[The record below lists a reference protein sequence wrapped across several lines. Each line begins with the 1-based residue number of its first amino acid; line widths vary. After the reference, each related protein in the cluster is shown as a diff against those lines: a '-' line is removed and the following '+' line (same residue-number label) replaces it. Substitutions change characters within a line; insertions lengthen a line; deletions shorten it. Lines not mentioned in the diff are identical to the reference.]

1 MQSPLTD
8 AKGNVLIDNDGNPI
22 KLEGFLT
29 GYDEGEL
36 SFIHFNHFA
45 NVSDKGK
52 VVKAANDRIKQIIQ
66 GSIDKD
72 VDLEYFASSGDLL
85 MNDWKGNP
93 NGQDYVRI
101 LQEGGRSDVLDLVQN
116 VLAPKIRRVD
126 EEYATKHGFRLGPDI
141 FAGRAGAVSAENIS
155 AGLLGGTTPPTG
167 GLLD

>member
-1 MQSPLTD
+1 MLD
-8 AKGNVLIDNDGNPI
+8 
-22 KLEGFLT
+22 GFLT

-45 NVSDKGK
+45 NVGDTADPRSASRARAA
-52 VVKAANDRIKQIIQ
+52 VVKAANDRIKQVIE

-101 LQEGGRSDVLDLVQN
+101 LQEAGRSDVLDIVQN

-126 EEYATKHGFRLGPDI
+126 EEYATKHGFGLGADI
-141 FAGRAGAVSAENIS
+141 FGGSAGTIPAGAGNIPS
-155 AGLLGGTTPPTG
+155 GLLNDIAPSTPTG
-167 GLLD
+167 LLE